1 MDGKF
6 IVFEGGEGSGKS
18 SHVQLTN
25 DFLTQRGF
33 ATLATHEP
41 GATAVGKIIRRLIL
55 DHAESATTEPL
66 AARAELMLFLADR
79 AQHVAEQ
86 IQPALQRGTS
96 VLCDRFTGSTL
107 AYQVGARKLQPEA
120 LIEQM
125 EAFARAGLEPDLT
138 VYLDLDPAIGIAR
151 KQQQADH
158 TMNTFDQF
166 DLEFH
171 QAVRDYFLQYATKRD
186 NWVVLDANRSLT
198 EVQFDINQLLD
209 ELYGTAG

>member
-1 MDGKF
+1 MQGKF

-18 SHVQLTN
+18 SHVQLTS
-25 DFLTQRGF
+25 DFLGQRGF
-33 ATLATHEP
+33 STLTTHEP

-55 DHAESATTEPL
+55 DHAEAATTEPL
-66 AARAELMLFLADR
+66 AARAELLLFLADR
-79 AQHVAEQ
+79 AQHVAEL
-86 IQPALQRGTS
+86 IQPALQRGTN

-107 AYQVGARKLQPEA
+107 AYQVGARKLQPEN
-120 LIEQM
+120 LIEHM

-138 VYLDLDPAIGIAR
+138 IYLDLDPTVGITR
-151 KQQQADH
+151 KQQQANH

-171 QAVRDYFLQYATKRD
+171 QAVRDYFLQYATDRA

-198 EVQFDINQLLD
+198 AVQFDINQYID
-209 ELYGTAG
+209 KLYAAAS